1 MAPVRPRPLSR
12 RSFLAAALALPVA
25 GLAACADDGGEGSA
39 AAPGSP
45 SAPPST
51 PSAAPGS
58 STAAP
63 GSPSMAPGT
72 LTVTNEFGTFEV
84 PAEPRRVVGLEGR
97 RDLETA
103 VALELPVVGV
113 GSNALF
119 GDDEIAPFLDFS
131 LDGVQVIEQT
141 EPNLELIASLR
152 PDLILTRDSNIA
164 ELRAALAALAPLVPV
179 AADGP
184 WRPDLEQVAGWL
196 ARDEQLATVLKRY
209 DAELA
214 AVRERHADRI
224 ETATLGVVQ
233 YFAEEQSFYSS
244 PADGF
249 YLQANTIADLGG
261 AYLPFLDQGG
271 DALQDEGFSLERVGE
286 LAPADAL
293 LVIVNDEENRAALE
307 AEPLWQRLPAVQAGH
322 LVFTDFRTNYGSV
335 YAATECLR
343 LLDDLYALLG

>member
-1 MAPVRPRPLSR
+1 MRRLAAPRPLSR
-12 RSFLAAALALPVA
+12 RSFLAGALALPVA
-25 GLAACADDGGEGSA
+25 GLAACGGDGEAGP
-39 AAPGSP
+39 APNPSP
-45 SAPPST
+45 AT
-51 PSAAPGS
+51 
-58 STAAP
+58 
-63 GSPSMAPGT
+63 PGT

-84 PAEPRRVVGLEGR
+84 PAEPQRVVGWEGR

-103 VALELPVVGV
+103 VALDLPVAGV

-119 GDDEIAPFLDFS
+119 GDDEVAPFLDFS

-164 ELRAALAALAPLVPV
+164 DLREELAALAPLVPV

-184 WRPDLEQVAGWL
+184 WRPDLERVAGWL
-196 ARDEQLATVLKRY
+196 ARQERLATVLGRY
-209 DAELA
+209 DEELA
-214 AVRERHADRI
+214 AVRERHAERI

-233 YFAEEQSFYSS
+233 YLAEEKTFYSS

-261 AYLPFLDQGG
+261 RYLPFLDQGG
-271 DALQDEGFSLERVGE
+271 EALQNDGFSLEQVGE

-293 LVIVNDEENRAALE
+293 LVIVNDEENRVGLE
-307 AEPLWQRLPAVQAGH
+307 AEPLWQQLPAVQAGH

-335 YAATECLR
+335 FAATECLR
-343 LLDDLYALLG
+343 LLDGLYATLTSR